1 MSPPETPA
9 ALARL
14 RSVTQRLRAVSANAL
29 AGSPGHALAGQ
40 EDHGSHARSS
50 TPTSP
55 SPAPVQISPIES
67 RQVSRVEAIPVET
80 IPAEKGRVENL
91 SSGGGSLLVAQESV
105 PAPRAA
111 FTPVLPL
118 PASMESPP
126 QADGVPMPS
135 LRVATSRPEEEMLPA
150 IERMSPER
158 LQTLLLNRT
167 PKASAHVIREDAE
180 PEDDIDWK
188 ILPVALEE
196 TEELLPTIRE
206 LLVSWRGGDSEAVPE
221 LHRLVHTLKGT
232 MGMAGAM
239 RARSLTHSMET
250 LMAEAEEGN
259 ADAGALDSVAELF
272 NQVEGLIAELRR
284 PHAQSGASAE
294 PGQKSSSS
302 ARSLSLANQRTVRV
316 STDWMD
322 DMYREINEARL
333 KGNSLGE
340 FSVLIQQDVQLM
352 EENDRKM
359 RDLYTKIDQHFDSEM
374 KGVLQSWGVVN
385 QAMPEHVKRS
395 MVAQQEQWQWLTQ
408 AMLERI
414 NDAQSI
420 RQSIQAAIHSHDNE
434 LAHQKRSL
442 VEVQDGMHKTRLTP
456 VETWQDRLQKVVVST
471 AHELGKAVRFR
482 LRDNRVELDRAL
494 LEKMVTPLEH
504 VLRNAVT
511 HGLEDGA
518 TRRRHGKSEEGHIE
532 VEVRQEAG
540 RAFIEVSDDGSGL
553 NTERIRQ
560 KAIEKGLWEAN
571 SLMDDKAAADM
582 ICRPHFS
589 TADNVSQLAG
599 RGVGM
604 DVVRNEVL
612 AMGGRFDLVSRPGK
626 GLTVNIQLPTDIAS
640 ASAMIVSAGGEDW
653 VLPIEIIERV
663 FLPDVE
669 LVMQARQARQMRVM
683 SPDGVE
689 RNMSFIGLDTLLGV
703 HDPAAIR
710 PARSPVL
717 MLREGERYALVEVDS
732 MNQVT
737 EVALQP
743 LGRVWADT
751 PGLIGSALLP
761 NGQAAF
767 LVDPLRAPW
776 EDGGEHTGQSTY
788 VSKLPIVLVVDDS
801 VTVRQVTSMFLEK
814 NGYVPV
820 MASHGRE
827 ALEILARTQPH
838 AVFMDMEMPIM
849 DGIECTRTIRQQ
861 TKYAD
866 LPILMITTKTGE
878 LHKKKAQDAGATDIM
893 GKPFHEASVL
903 EWLKQHAPLS
913 AS

>member
-1 MSPPETPA
+1 MSLPEPPA

-14 RSVTQRLRAVSANAL
+14 RSVTQRLRAVSSIAL
-29 AGSPGHALAGQ
+29 SGGPVPATNQEPTAPQPEKVSVQPIPPIAVPATLAV
-40 EDHGSHARSS
+40 
-50 TPTSP
+50 TV
-55 SPAPVQISPIES
+55 APV
-67 RQVSRVEAIPVET
+67 
-80 IPAEKGRVENL
+80 
-91 SSGGGSLLVAQESV
+91 
-105 PAPRAA
+105 
-111 FTPVLPL
+111 VLI
-118 PASMESPP
+118 ASPP
-126 QADGVPMPS
+126 LKEEPVSAVMQETAEVVPPADVPLPS
-135 LRVATSRPEEEMLPA
+135 LRVASARAEDDVLPTV
-150 IERMSPER
+150 ERMSPER
-158 LQTLLLNRT
+158 LQALLLNRP
-167 PKASAHVIREDAE
+167 PKASAHVIREEAE
-180 PEDDIDWK
+180 PEDAIDWK
-188 ILPVALEE
+188 ILPVALGE

-259 ADAGALDSVAELF
+259 AEAGALDRVAELF
-272 NQVEGLIAELRR
+272 SQVEGLIAELRH
-284 PHAQSGASAE
+284 PPVHAANVE
-294 PGQKSSSS
+294 PGQKPSSST
-302 ARSLSLANQRTVRV
+302 RSPSSSNQRTVRV

-340 FSVLIQQDVQLM
+340 FSVLIQQHVQIM
-352 EENDRKM
+352 EENERKM
-359 RDLYTKIDQHFDSEM
+359 RDVSLKIDQHFDSEM
-374 KGVLQSWGVVN
+374 KAVLQSWGVVN
-385 QAMPEHVKRS
+385 QAMPDHVKRS
-395 MVAQQEQWQWLTQ
+395 MVAHQEQWQWLRQ
-408 AMLERI
+408 AMVERI

-420 RQSIQAAIHSHDNE
+420 RQSIQAAVHAHDNE

-494 LEKMVTPLEH
+494 LEKMVSPLEH

-511 HGLEDGA
+511 HGLEDSA
-518 TRRRHGKSEEGHIE
+518 QRRRNGKSEEGHIE

-582 ICRPHFS
+582 ICRPGFS

-663 FLPDVE
+663 FLPDAESVQ
-669 LVMQARQARQMRVM
+669 QARQTRQMRVM

-710 PARSPVL
+710 AERSPVL

-776 EDGGEHTGQSTY
+776 ESGGEQAGQSAY

-801 VTVRQVTSMFLEK
+801 VTVRQITSMFLEK
-814 NGYVPV
+814 HGYVPV
-820 MASHGRE
+820 LASHGRE

-861 TKYAD
+861 PQYAD

-878 LHKKKAQDAGATDIM
+878 MHKKKAQDAGITDIM
-893 GKPFHEASVL
+893 GKPFHEDSVL
-903 EWLKQHAPLS
+903 EWLTSHAPLPGS
-913 AS
+913 